1 MVITQ
6 HQSQNLSISI
16 LTGLPG
22 SIDYIVLVLY
32 KLNIITKNTRKKM
45 GVLINNWFRGPGCI
59 LVCSW
64 MYSSYMLNTPNIPIV
79 AMFINI
85 VLTYVN
91 GMYYN
96 KEVMESYYKHLSQ

>member
-1 MVITQ
+1 
-6 HQSQNLSISI
+6 
-16 LTGLPG
+16 
-22 SIDYIVLVLY
+22 
-32 KLNIITKNTRKKM
+32 
-45 GVLINNWFRGPGCI
+45 
-59 LVCSW
+59 
-64 MYSSYMLNTPNIPIV
+64 MLNTPNIPIV